1 MIDSFATKAMS
12 RIATVLAGLALLS
25 GPALAQS
32 DPSVKHAPQA
42 GNALC
47 LFWRRRL
54 VTSI

>member
-47 LFWRRRL
+47 LF
-54 VTSI
+54 